1 MKPDWPGSMSC
12 LNAKGPMPKLKI
24 QKRTGEN
31 SGAISTT
38 DPRPPFTPAEVAGRW
53 KWHPE
58 SVRRALRERR
68 IASIII
74 SRRRLIPA
82 SEIERIENSG
92 YIARV
97 A

>member
-1 MKPDWPGSMSC
+1 
-12 LNAKGPMPKLKI
+12 MPKVKI

-31 SGAISTT
+31 SGAITTT
-38 DPRPPFTPAEVAGRW
+38 DPRPPLTPTQLASRW
-53 KWHPE
+53 SWHPE
-58 SVRRALRERR
+58 SLRRALRERR

-82 SEIERIENSG
+82 SEIERIESEG
-92 YIARV
+92 FVSRA

>member
-1 MKPDWPGSMSC
+1 
-12 LNAKGPMPKLKI
+12 MPKVKI

-31 SGAISTT
+31 SGAITTT
-38 DPRPPFTPAEVAGRW
+38 DNRPPSTPAQLASRW
-53 KWHPE
+53 HWHPE

-68 IASIII
+68 IASIIV